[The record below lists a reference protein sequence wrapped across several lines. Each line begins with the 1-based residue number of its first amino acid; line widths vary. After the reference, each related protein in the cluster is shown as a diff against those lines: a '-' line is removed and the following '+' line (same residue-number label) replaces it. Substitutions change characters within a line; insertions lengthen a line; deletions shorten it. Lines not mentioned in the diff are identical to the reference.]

1 MVSRGRVMEMVGGI
15 YAGLEMCWRVGG
27 AGRRR
32 DGLAGGRAVVRECGR
47 GGGKFA
53 LHWVRGARWGR
64 CRGRDGL
71 DEDVSLDGLLKGRG
85 DRAARRLEA

>member
-32 DGLAGGRAVVRECGR
+32 DGLAGGSAVVQWGAGQRGSGSSRCNGWGAPGERSSGSFAGVEV
-47 GGGKFA
+47 GGGMS
-53 LHWVRGARWGR
+53 RMRT
-64 CRGRDGL
+64 
-71 DEDVSLDGLLKGRG
+71 
-85 DRAARRLEA
+85 